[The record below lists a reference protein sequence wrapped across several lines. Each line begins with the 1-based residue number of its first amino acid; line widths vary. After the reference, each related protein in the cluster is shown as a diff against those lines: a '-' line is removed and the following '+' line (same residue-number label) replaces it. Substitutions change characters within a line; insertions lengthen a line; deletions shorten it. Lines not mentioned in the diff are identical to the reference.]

1 MDFSN
6 FSPALVLVTVVA
18 LALAPFVAVMV
29 TSFTKIVVVLSLLR
43 NALGLQQV
51 PPNVVING
59 LAIVLS
65 IYVMYPVILDTTA
78 AVNGQ
83 APVTAA
89 AAAQAQQAAAGTAA
103 APATGTTPAAP
114 TAAPGTTPATP
125 PANAQPA
132 ASPTRA
138 PNDPPP
144 ASPAAADAQA
154 AEAAAQA
161 AAQPAGQTQ
170 AQGTA
175 PAAAAATRGPMF
187 ANVQGSP
194 GAQPGPPA
202 TATATEPLPGS
213 TAARTTVLV
222 PAPATP
228 ISQLSLTGNGPI
240 TMDRLAAIVDAGKE
254 PLRKFLIAHSSDAER
269 AFFLKSAQR
278 LLPPQSRNE
287 ITVNDFIV
295 VIPAFTVSEL
305 TAAFQIGFLIYLPF
319 LIIDLVVSNILLAL
333 GMMMMSPTT
342 VSLPFKLLL
351 FVLIDGW
358 AKLVHG
364 LVLTYGT

>member
-78 AVNGQ
+78 AVNGLP
-83 APVTAA
+83 PVTQQVSPAAPGAPQGAAAPRTATPTSPATAVAATVSPEVAA
-89 AAAQAQQAAAGTAA
+89 AARANAAAQGAA
-103 APATGTTPAAP
+103 AL
-114 TAAPGTTPATP
+114 PATP
-125 PANAQPA
+125 PAADA
-132 ASPTRA
+132 PT
-138 PNDPPP
+138 
-144 ASPAAADAQA
+144 SPAAADAQA
-154 AEAAAQA
+154 AEAAAA
-161 AAQPAGQTQ
+161 S
-170 AQGTA
+170 
-175 PAAAAATRGPMF
+175 AATRGPQF
-187 ANVQGSP
+187 ANVQGTP
-194 GAQPGPPA
+194 GAAAPAASAAAGTAPAVPA
-202 TATATEPLPGS
+202 TQAPLDPTS
-213 TAARTTVLV
+213 TAARTRVVV
-222 PAPATP
+222 PGQPTP
-228 ISQLSLTGNGPI
+228 IRNLSLTGGRPLDMN
-240 TMDRLAAIVDAGKE
+240 RLMEMFDAGKE
-254 PLRKFLIAHSSDAER
+254 PLRKFLIQHSNDAER
-269 AFFLKSAQR
+269 AFFLRSAQR
-278 LLPPQSRNE
+278 LLPPASRNQ
-287 ITVNDFIV
+287 IGVNDFIV
-295 VIPAFTVSEL
+295 VVPAFTVSEL

-319 LIIDLVVSNILLAL
+319 LIIDLVISNILLAL

-364 LVLTYGT
+364 LVLTYGTG

>member
-78 AVNGQ
+78 AVNGLP
-83 APVTAA
+83 PVTASG
-89 AAAQAQQAAAGTAA
+89 AAQGSAATAPATPGAVPATGA
-103 APATGTTPAAP
+103 APAA
-114 TAAPGTTPATP
+114 P
-125 PANAQPA
+125 PAGTPQTSQSTAPVPSA
-132 ASPTRA
+132 TRA
-138 PNDPPP
+138 PNDPAP

-154 AEAAAQA
+154 AEAAAQG
-161 AAQPAGQTQ
+161 AQATQ
-170 AQGTA
+170 PA
-175 PAAAAATRGPMF
+175 PAAIATPAAQAAPDPRF

-194 GAQPGPPA
+194 DAQPGPPVPA
-202 TATATEPLPGS
+202 SAAPDS
-213 TAARTTVLV
+213 MQARTTVLV
-222 PAPATP
+222 PARTTP
-228 ISQLSLTGNGPI
+228 ISQLSLTGGGPI
-240 TMDRLAAIVDAGKE
+240 TMDRLVAMVEAGKE
-254 PLRKFLIAHSSDAER
+254 PLRKFLISHSSDAER

-278 LLPPQSRNE
+278 LLPPASRGE

>member
-89 AAAQAQQAAAGTAA
+89 AARDQAQGAQAAATSTPGAAGAVAPAGATAPGA
-103 APATGTTPAAP
+103 APAAQPA
-114 TAAPGTTPATP
+114 PATP
-125 PANAQPA
+125 TT
-132 ASPTRA
+132 S

-154 AEAAAQA
+154 AEVAAQQGAAPVAPTAQA
-161 AAQPAGQTQ
+161 AAPA
-170 AQGTA
+170 
-175 PAAAAATRGPMF
+175 RSPMF
-187 ANVQGSP
+187 ANVQGTP
-194 GAQPGPPA
+194 GAQPVAPVATTPPA
-202 TATATEPLPGS
+202 PGS
-213 TAARTTVLV
+213 MAERTTVLV

-228 ISQLSLTGNGPI
+228 ISQLSLTGGGPI

-254 PLRKFLIAHSSDAER
+254 PLRKFLISHSSDAER

-287 ITVNDFIV
+287 ISANDFIV